1 MYQIYGGQ
9 IMEDKLLNVNDVMEL
24 TGVKKNKAYDL
35 IKLCNDE
42 IKNKDYITLSWK
54 VPKSYFKKD

>member
-1 MYQIYGGQ
+1 
-9 IMEDKLLNVNDVMEL
+9 MEDKLLNVNDVMEL